1 MNKEI
6 WKDYSQPF
14 GTIGPLMTVG
24 EILEK
29 NIDAGYNA
37 YDEYANAALQK
48 FARYAS
54 EFLSNPHPHLGRD
67 GSVCPFVPEALTK
80 GLLRVAASQAVAVDE
95 IENDLARMLAVFSQ
109 MKPVKSFNDRTGDW
123 IYKAIIIALPGIQ
136 DEGEII
142 RIGQLQKRLKPDFIQ
157 EGFMIGEFYPGCPE
171 PGLHNRMFRPLDTT
185 VPAWLFG
192 ISPNMMLLSCSIAI
206 SAWRLTSVFLG
217 TRVAAALGSF
227 WSEPPETY
235 SQEGCTRSR

>member
-80 GLLRVAASQAVAVDE
+80 GLLRVAASQAAAVDE

-185 VPAWLFG
+185 VPALAIRHITKYDAPFMLDSDKCLEAYFSIFG
-192 ISPNMMLLSCSIAI
+192 NEGRRRIRQLLERTA
-206 SAWRLTSVFLG
+206 
-217 TRVAAALGSF
+217 
-227 WSEPPETY
+227 
-235 SQEGCTRSR
+235 